1 MGKPAPVI
9 MSAHLQ
15 HPTTGADVHLLG
27 TAALS
32 TKAAQETRELILK
45 LRPDVVVI
53 EADAEYLAA
62 LIDAE
67 LNGDL
72 AAALARRRA
81 TTFVDALGIVF
92 SGQLLPVLY
101 DLTYACFGAV
111 LARNFGLACDHMLD
125 VTSKPRASRAHVQA
139 HALLQSCLLP
149 FSPATNLNK

>member
-1 MGKPAPVI
+1 MDKPAPVF
-9 MSAHLQ
+9 MSTHLQ

-53 EADAEYLAA
+53 EADAAYLAA

-67 LNGDL
+67 LNGDP

-81 TTFVDALGIVF
+81 TTFVDVLGIIF

-111 LARNFGLACDHMLD
+111 LARNFRLCD
-125 VTSKPRASRAHVQA
+125 
-139 HALLQSCLLP
+139 ALG
-149 FSPATNLNK
+149 